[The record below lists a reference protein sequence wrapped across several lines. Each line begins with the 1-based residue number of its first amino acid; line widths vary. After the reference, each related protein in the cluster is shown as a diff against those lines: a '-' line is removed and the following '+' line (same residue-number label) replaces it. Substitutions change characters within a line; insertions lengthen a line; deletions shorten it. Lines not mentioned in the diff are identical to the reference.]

1 MKIFKLVL
9 PMSVLLMVGC
19 ASVPMDIAPEQTL
32 VDVKPSES
40 QVVFFRSSFVGSAIS
55 SSIYEVKGEDVQFLG
70 VLNNGNKIAI
80 KTSTGKHLFMVVS
93 EAADFMNADLAGGK
107 TYYSIVT
114 PRMGAWKARFSMWPV
129 STDATSEFNSTDG
142 KLEKWMAGTTLVT
155 TSDAAR
161 AWYQKNRVSVES
173 KMREYLPVWNQ
184 KSAGDKEKR
193 RLKPEDGM

>member
-1 MKIFKLVL
+1 
-9 PMSVLLMVGC
+9 
-19 ASVPMDIAPEQTL
+19 MDFAPEQTL
-32 VDVKPSES
+32 VEVNPNES

-70 VLNNGNKIAI
+70 VLSNGNKIAV

-107 TYYSIVT
+107 TYYAIVT
-114 PRMGAWKARFSMWPV
+114 PRMGAWKARFSMSPV
-129 STDATSEFNSTDG
+129 STDPASKFNTTDG
-142 KLEKWMAGTTLVT
+142 KLEKWMANSTLVT

-161 AWYQKNRVSVES
+161 AWYQNNRTSVDS

-184 KSAGDKEKR
+184 KSAGDLEKR
-193 RLKPEDGM
+193 TLKPEDGM